1 MNESIQGLLAK
12 RDYAAAIPLL
22 EEEVRKYST
31 NYRLKLQLAD
41 ALAGVGRTS
50 EALERYDE
58 IARHYDSAGLIVQA
72 IGVRKKAEK
81 IEADATA
88 AADAAAAEKPSPRKP
103 PESPL
108 FENLT
113 PDELKAVIARMHL
126 EQFAEGDIVITE
138 GESGCSL
145 YVIMGG
151 EVKVFTRGKN
161 GESVLLATLGSGDFF
176 GEISILTG
184 RPRTA
189 TITASTATDLLRLDK
204 EDLDELTSTMPRIRE
219 VLESF
224 YQKRATQTVEAM
236 IESMKG
242 AR

>member
-1 MNESIQGLLAK
+1 MIESIQGLLAR

-22 EEEVRKYST
+22 EEEVRKYPT

-58 IARHYDSAGLIVQA
+58 IARHYDSNGLIVQA

-81 IEADATA
+81 IEAT
-88 AADAAAAEKPSPRKP
+88 DAAAAAPATGKPSARRA

-113 PDELKAVIARMHL
+113 AEELKAVIARMHL

-138 GESGCSL
+138 GENGCSL

-204 EDLDELTSTMPRIRE
+204 EDLDELTTTMPRIRE

-224 YQKRATQTVEAM
+224 YQQRATQTVEAM

-242 AR
+242 AK

>member
-1 MNESIQGLLAK
+1 MNESSIQALLAR
-12 RDYAAAIPLL
+12 RDYAAAIPVL
-22 EEEVRKYST
+22 EKEVQKYSS

-41 ALAGVGRTS
+41 AFAGVGRTR
-50 EALERYDE
+50 EALDLYEE
-58 IARHYDSAGLIVQA
+58 IARHYDRNGLIVQA

-81 IEADATA
+81 VEAAGKPEEPA
-88 AADAAAAEKPSPRKP
+88 AKPAVRKAP
-103 PESPL
+103 DSPL

-113 PDELKAVIARMHL
+113 PEELQAVIARMHL
-126 EQFAEGDIVITE
+126 EQFGEGDIVITE
-138 GESGCSL
+138 GEGGSSL

-151 EVKVFTRGKN
+151 EVKVFTRGKH

-189 TITASTATDLLRLDK
+189 TITAATATDLLRLDK
-204 EDLDELTSTMPRIRE
+204 EDLDELSKTMPRIRE
-219 VLESF
+219 VLREF
-224 YQKRATQTVEAM
+224 YEKRARHTVESM

-242 AR
+242 AG

>member
-1 MNESIQGLLAK
+1 MNESSIQALLAT
-12 RDYAAAIPLL
+12 RDYAAAIPAL
-22 EEEVRKYST
+22 EKEVEKYSS

-41 ALAGVGRTS
+41 ALAGIGRTQ
-50 EALERYDE
+50 EALERYEE
-58 IARHYDSAGLIVQA
+58 IVKHYEATGLIVQA

-81 IEADATA
+81 VEAAGSAQEAIARPA
-88 AADAAAAEKPSPRKP
+88 ARKP

-108 FENLT
+108 FENLEKE
-113 PDELKAVIARMHL
+113 ELQALIAAMHL
-126 EQFAEGDIVITE
+126 EQFGEGDIVITE
-138 GESGCSL
+138 GEAGSSL

-151 EVKVFTRGKN
+151 EVKVFTRGKQ

-176 GEISILTG
+176 GEISVLTG

-189 TITASTATDLLRLDK
+189 TITAATATDLLRLDK
-204 EDLDELTSTMPRIRE
+204 EDLDELSKTMPRIRE
-219 VLESF
+219 VLQSF
-224 YQKRATQTVEAM
+224 YEKRAKHTVEAM

>member
-12 RDYAAAIPLL
+12 RDYASAIPLL
-22 EEEVRKYST
+22 ETESAKYPT

-50 EALERYDE
+50 EALERYE
-58 IARHYDSAGLIVQA
+58 AIARHYDSNGLIVQA

-81 IEADATA
+81 IEAAGVA
-88 AADAAAAEKPSPRKP
+88 AAAAAEKARPPRKP

-113 PDELKAVIARMHL
+113 PEELNAVIARMHL
-126 EQFAEGDIVITE
+126 EQFGDGDIVITE
-138 GESGCSL
+138 GEKGCSL

-151 EVKVFTRGKN
+151 EVKVFTRGRN
-161 GESVLLATLGSGDFF
+161 GESIHLATLGSGDFF

-189 TITASTATDLLRLDK
+189 TITASMPTDLLRLDK
-204 EDLDELTSTMPRIRE
+204 DDLDELSITMPRIRE

-224 YQKRATQTVEAM
+224 YQRRATHTVEAM

-242 AR
+242 VK

>member
-1 MNESIQGLLAK
+1 MSETIQTLLAK
-12 RDYAAAIPLL
+12 RDYAAAVPLL
-22 EEEVRKYST
+22 EKEVEKYPT
-31 NYRLKLQLAD
+31 NFRLKLQLAD
-41 ALAGVGRTS
+41 ALAGVGRTD
-50 EALERYDE
+50 EALDRYE
-58 IARHYDSAGLIVQA
+58 KIALHYDSSGLIVQA

-81 IEADATA
+81 VRGVAGAEEA
-88 AADAAAAEKPSPRKP
+88 AAVQSEPRKP

-113 PDELKAVIARMHL
+113 REELDAVIAKMHL
-126 EQFAEGDIVITE
+126 EQYGEGDIVITE
-138 GESGCSL
+138 GENGCSL
-145 YVIMGG
+145 YVVMGG
-151 EVKVFTRGKN
+151 EVKVFTRGGR

-189 TITASTATDLLRLDK
+189 TITASAATDLLRLDK
-204 EDLDELTSTMPRIRE
+204 EDLDELSGTMPRIRE
-219 VLESF
+219 VLEDF
-224 YQKRATQTVEAM
+224 YQRRATQTVEAM